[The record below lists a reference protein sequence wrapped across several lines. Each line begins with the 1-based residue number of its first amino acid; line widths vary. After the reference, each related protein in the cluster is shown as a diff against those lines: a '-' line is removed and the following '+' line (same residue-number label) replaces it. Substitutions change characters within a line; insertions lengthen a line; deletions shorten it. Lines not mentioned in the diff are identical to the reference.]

1 MRLARWIVAASLVG
15 LCAGGSVASAQPD
28 EDDEDESADEE
39 EDEDEKP
46 KKASKKKKAPVEDE
60 DEGDDEGG
68 DEGDAEEDEA
78 EPESRSKS
86 KKSKDDDGDFKK
98 QDLRGHAVDAEKIST
113 PFQKDRFF
121 VDKVDTKK
129 TEKGTLIQ
137 GSLASSSF
145 AYRESG
151 GAYGEDEGNA
161 GSRLSRYF
169 TDLRLQT
176 DFRHIG
182 GGKWDARIDSRA
194 RFVNSPEAAPRL
206 FGSEGADVNVQSG
219 FLGKNEYEVREAW
232 LVRSGK
238 RSDLFLGR
246 QFVTDLAAVKF
257 DGLRID
263 YASSEKLTLITFG
276 GLFPIRGSRSVTTDY
291 RPLRDNENNAAGR
304 FVGIGGAGAAY
315 RTVNAHGAF
324 GGVAQVPFSA
334 ESPRVFLTSNGYL
347 RSGTALDFYHM
358 AVVDVVGSAGFALTN
373 LSAGTNF
380 KPSQRL
386 RLTAS
391 YNRVDTETLNVQA
404 NAFLNPEDPG
414 ATGVIQNETFIRR
427 LATNAVRGGV
437 SAGLGELQ
445 RFEVSTSAT
454 YRFRPGI
461 TLTSPDGTQ
470 TVALTP
476 AKGVDVTFGLMDR
489 RSFADL
495 RIGADVSR
503 TFGVGNVPYARSEV
517 LAGRL
522 LVAREMANGHG
533 EWEIEAGYSTT
544 KDKALAGACTATVPG
559 VNTCFG
565 TSTGKIIALGGNL
578 YYRINRDWFML
589 GSLNVGRLMLNR
601 VEAGA
606 AVADP
611 TVTSLT
617 GFFRI
622 AYRF

>member
-1 MRLARWIVAASLVG
+1 MRLVSTFVFASLLAG
-15 LCAGGSVASAQPD
+15 LGSLVAQAQGKG
-28 EDDEDESADEE
+28 DDEDEEE
-39 EDEDEKP
+39 VDDEDEGKA
-46 KKASKKKKAPVEDE
+46 KKASKKKAPAE
-60 DEGDDEGG
+60 DEGDDEDGG
-68 DEGDAEEDEA
+68 DEGGGDEDEEA
-78 EPESRSKS
+78 EPEPKP
-86 KKSKDDDGDFKK
+86 KKKKDDDGEFKK

-121 VDKVDTKK
+121 VDKIDTKK
-129 TEKGTLIQ
+129 TEKGTLVQ

-161 GSRLSRYF
+161 GSRFNRYF

-182 GGKWDARIDSRA
+182 GGKWDARIDGRA
-194 RFVNSPEAAPRL
+194 RFVNSPDPTVRADGTP
-206 FGSEGADVNVQSG
+206 GSDINIQSG

-238 RSDLFLGR
+238 RSDLFFGR

-263 YASSEKLTLITFG
+263 YASSEKLTIVTFG

-291 RPLRDNENNAAGR
+291 RPLRDNENNPAGR

-324 GGVAQVPFSA
+324 GGVAQVPFSS
-334 ESPRVFLTSNGYL
+334 ESPRVFVTSNGYI
-347 RSGTALDFYHM
+347 RSGTSLDFYHM
-358 AVVDVVGSAGFALTN
+358 AVIDIVGSAGFALTN
-373 LSAGTNF
+373 LSTGANF

-404 NAFLNPEDPG
+404 NAFLNPEDANAP
-414 ATGVIQNETFIRR
+414 GVIQNETFIRR

-461 TLTSPDGTQ
+461 SLVAPDGVT
-470 TVALTP
+470 TVSLTP

-489 RSFADL
+489 RSIADL

-522 LVAREMANGHG
+522 FVARELASGHG

-544 KDKALAGACTATVPG
+544 KDKALAGDCTATVPG
-559 VNTCFG
+559 VNNCFG
-565 TSTGKIIALGGNL
+565 TSSGKIYTLGGNL
-578 YYRINRDWFML
+578 YYRINRDWFAL
-589 GSLNVGRLMLNR
+589 GSLNVGRMMLNR
-601 VEAGA
+601 VEAGMT
-606 AVADP
+606 VADP

-617 GFFRI
+617 GYFRI

>member
-1 MRLARWIVAASLVG
+1 MRLVHVIVAASL
-15 LCAGGSVASAQPD
+15 LAGGSLVASAQPD
-28 EDDEDESADEE
+28 DDEDESADEE
-39 EDEDEKP
+39 EEDEKP

-60 DEGDDEGG
+60 GEDEPDDE
-68 DEGDAEEDEA
+68 AEA
-78 EPESRSKS
+78 EPEEEEAESESKSKS
-86 KKSKDDDGDFKK
+86 KKSKGDDEFKK
-98 QDLRGHAVDAEKIST
+98 QDLRGHAVEAEKIAT

-121 VDKVDTKK
+121 VDKVDSKK
-129 TEKGTLIQ
+129 TAKGTLVQ

-145 AYRESG
+145 AYREMG

-161 GSRLSRYF
+161 GSRLNRYF

-182 GGKWDARIDSRA
+182 GGKWDARVDSRA
-194 RFVNSPEAAPRL
+194 RFVNSPDAAPRVY
-206 FGSEGADVNVQSG
+206 GSAGADVNVQSG
-219 FLGKNEYEVREAW
+219 FLGKNEYEIREAW

-238 RSDLFLGR
+238 RSDLFFGR

-263 YASSEKLTLITFG
+263 YASSEKLTIITFG
-276 GLFPIRGSRSVTTDY
+276 GLFPIRGSRSINTDY
-291 RPLRDNENNAAGR
+291 RPLRDNEGNAAGR

-476 AKGVDVTFGLMDR
+476 AKGVDVTFGIMDR

-544 KDKALAGACTATVPG
+544 KDKGLDGACTATVPG

-565 TSTGKIIALGGNL
+565 TSTGKIYALGANL
-578 YYRINRDWFML
+578 YYRINRDWFLL

-601 VEAGA
+601 IEAGA
-606 AVADP
+606 AVTDP